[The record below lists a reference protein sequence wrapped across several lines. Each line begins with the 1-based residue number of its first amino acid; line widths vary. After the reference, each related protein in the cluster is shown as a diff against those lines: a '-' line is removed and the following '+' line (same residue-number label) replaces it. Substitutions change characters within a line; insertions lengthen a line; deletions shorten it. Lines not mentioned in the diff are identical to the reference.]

1 MSRFSKSLN
10 EKLSAFSETIG
21 LLSLGLHSLTG
32 DNAMQ
37 IIFESRDA
45 DGNQMRELSM
55 ERVRFTLRRLGALVP
70 RAKVQFSDVNGPRG
84 GVDKRCQVE
93 LSTDAAGTVVI
104 ASMARDWRTALDRS
118 LRRATRVLTRN
129 LQRGQ
134 KSVRG
139 RNERLALDS

>member
-1 MSRFSKSLN
+1 
-10 EKLSAFSETIG
+10 
-21 LLSLGLHSLTG
+21 
-32 DNAMQ
+32 MQ